1 MKIRITTFVL
11 SSAVVL
17 AVTASGEQSKNAA
30 RVVDLKSPDGTILKA
45 AYFAAAKPGP
55 GVLLFH
61 QSNRTRKSWE
71 DVAKQLADAGISVL
85 TVDSRGHGESGG
97 TSKEARKTWWPA
109 DLDAA
114 IEYLASQP
122 GVQRDLIG
130 VGGAGALGVD
140 NSVETARR
148 HPAQVK
154 SLALL
159 SGETLRPQLQF
170 LHDAPQLPELFV
182 VSDEDEYPRPRKPCN
197 CSTLPPPT
205 RLRS

>member
-1 MKIRITTFVL
+1 MKQAQFLVIPLILGSLVSLCAARTN
-11 SSAVVL
+11 
-17 AVTASGEQSKNAA
+17 SGE
-30 RVVDLKSPDGTILKA
+30 RVVDFKAANGTILKGT
-45 AYFAAAKPGP
+45 YFDAAKPGP

-130 VGGAGALGVD
+130 VG
-140 NSVETARR
+140 
-148 HPAQVK
+148 
-154 SLALL
+154 
-159 SGETLRPQLQF
+159 
-170 LHDAPQLPELFV
+170 
-182 VSDEDEYPRPRKPCN
+182 
-197 CSTLPPPT
+197 
-205 RLRS
+205 